1 MVHENFSVFMQRHD
15 NNCVFKTECMDTE
28 QDTYRNIHQDL
39 INGCMQGDQQAQF
52 RIYKLYYKSM
62 YNTSLRILNDTLE
75 AEDVIQEAFLSAFE
89 KIGTYRQ
96 EVSFG
101 AWLKRIVIN
110 RSLDHLKKRKMIL
123 EPVEEKFDVADES
136 GQENGSLSEEELRE
150 KLEIIRNAIDSLPD
164 GYRIILSLYLLE
176 GYDHDEIAG
185 ILNISPS
192 TSRSQYARARKKLLE
207 IIKQS

>member
-1 MVHENFSVFMQRHD
+1 
-15 NNCVFKTECMDTE
+15 MDTE
-28 QDTYRNIHQDL
+28 QESYRNIHQDL
-39 INGCMQGDQQAQF
+39 INECMRGDQQAQF

-110 RSLDHLKKRKMIL
+110 RSLDHLKKRKMVF
-123 EPVEEKFDVADES
+123 EPVEEKFDMADES
-136 GQENGSLSEEELRE
+136 GQENGSLTEEELLE

-185 ILNISPS
+185 IMNISPS

-207 IIKQS
+207 IIRQS

>member
-1 MVHENFSVFMQRHD
+1 MAHENFPVFMQRPD

-28 QDTYRNIHQDL
+28 QESYRNIHQDL
-39 INGCMQGDQQAQF
+39 INECMRGDQQAQF

-110 RSLDHLKKRKMIL
+110 RSLDHLKKRKMVF
-123 EPVEEKFDVADES
+123 EPVEEKFDMADES
-136 GQENGSLSEEELRE
+136 GQENGSLTEEELLE

-185 ILNISPS
+185 IMNISPS
-192 TSRSQYARARKKLLE
+192 TSRSQYARARKNCWK
-207 IIKQS
+207 

>member
-1 MVHENFSVFMQRHD
+1 MQRPD

-28 QDTYRNIHQDL
+28 QESYRNIHQDL
-39 INGCMQGDQQAQF
+39 INECMRGDQQAQF

-110 RSLDHLKKRKMIL
+110 RSLDHLKKRKMVF
-123 EPVEEKFDVADES
+123 EPVEEKFDMADES
-136 GQENGSLSEEELRE
+136 GQENGSLTEEELLE

-185 ILNISPS
+185 IMNISPS

-207 IIKQS
+207 IIRQS

>member
-1 MVHENFSVFMQRHD
+1 
-15 NNCVFKTECMDTE
+15 MDTE
-28 QDTYRNIHQDL
+28 QETYRNIHQDL
-39 INGCMQGDQQAQF
+39 INGCIRGDQQAQF

-101 AWLKRIVIN
+101 AWLKKIVIN
-110 RSLDHLKKRKMIL
+110 RSLDNLKKRKMIL
-123 EPVEEKFDVADES
+123 EPVEEKFDMADES
-136 GQENGSLSEEELRE
+136 GQENSSLSEEEIRE

-185 ILNISPS
+185 IMNISPS

-207 IIKQS
+207 IIKQG

>member
-1 MVHENFSVFMQRHD
+1 MAHENFPVFMQRPD

-28 QDTYRNIHQDL
+28 QESYRNIHQDL
-39 INGCMQGDQQAQF
+39 INECMRGDQQAQF

-110 RSLDHLKKRKMIL
+110 RALDHLKKRKMVF
-123 EPVEEKFDVADES
+123 EPVEEKFDMADES
-136 GQENGSLSEEELRE
+136 GQENGSLTEEELLE

-185 ILNISPS
+185 IMNISPS

-207 IIKQS
+207 IIRQS

>member
-1 MVHENFSVFMQRHD
+1 MAHENFPVFMQRPD

-28 QDTYRNIHQDL
+28 QESYRNIHQDL
-39 INGCMQGDQQAQF
+39 INECMRGDQQAQF

-110 RSLDHLKKRKMIL
+110 RSLDHLKKRKMVF
-123 EPVEEKFDVADES
+123 EPVEEKFDMADES
-136 GQENGSLSEEELRE
+136 GQENGSLTEEELLE

-185 ILNISPS
+185 IMNISPS

-207 IIKQS
+207 IIRQS

>member
-1 MVHENFSVFMQRHD
+1 MVHENFPVFMQRPD

-28 QDTYRNIHQDL
+28 QESYRNIHQDL
-39 INGCMQGDQQAQF
+39 INECMRGDQQAQF

-110 RSLDHLKKRKMIL
+110 RSLDHLKKRKMVF
-123 EPVEEKFDVADES
+123 EPVEEKFDMADES
-136 GQENGSLSEEELRE
+136 GQENGSLTEEELLE

-185 ILNISPS
+185 IMNISPS

-207 IIKQS
+207 IIRQS